1 MPQPKRIGVFG
12 GAFDPPHNTH
22 AALIELALAQ
32 LQLDQLRVIPT
43 GQAWHKARPLSPAA
57 DRLAMAGLAFS
68 TLPGVVV
75 DARETQRAGPSYTV
89 DTLRELQQENP
100 DAELVLLIGG
110 DQARALPTW
119 HRWQEILRYATICVA
134 DRADQTGARGT
145 FDPLN
150 QANAVKSGLESVSG
164 ALSEGFSGYPSGARF
179 LRLQM
184 PLSPVS
190 ASDIR
195 ARVAARQSIDSLVCE
210 PVARYIVDHHL
221 FQTD

>member
-1 MPQPKRIGVFG
+1 MTSQAKRVGVFG

-22 AALIELALAQ
+22 AALIGLALAQ
-32 LQLDQLRVIPT
+32 LQLDELRVIPT
-43 GQAWHKARPLSPAA
+43 GQAWHKARSLSPAA
-57 DRLAMAGLAFS
+57 DRLAMAELAFS
-68 TLPGVVV
+68 KIPRVAV

-89 DTLRELQQENP
+89 DTLQELRQEDP

-110 DQARALPTW
+110 DQARALSTW
-119 HRWQEILRYATICVA
+119 HRWHEILKFATICVA
-134 DRADQTGARGT
+134 DRSDQTGAGGT

-150 QANAVKSGLESVSG
+150 QANAVKSASEC
-164 ALSEGFSGYPSGARF
+164 LSDCPPGARF
-179 LRLQM
+179 MRLQM

-210 PVARYIVDHHL
+210 PVARYIVHHHL
-221 FQTD
+221 FQTA

>member
-1 MPQPKRIGVFG
+1 MHPPKRVGVFG

-43 GQAWHKARPLSPAA
+43 GEAWHKARPLSPAT
-57 DRLAMAGLAFS
+57 DRLAMAELAFS
-68 TLPGVVV
+68 KIPGVVV

-89 DTLRELQQENP
+89 NTLQELRQENP

-119 HRWQEILRYATICVA
+119 HRWHEILQYATICVA
-134 DRADQTGARGT
+134 DRVDQTRARGT
-145 FDPLN
+145 FDPLK
-150 QANAVKSGLESVSG
+150 QANTVKSGLESLPDG
-164 ALSEGFSGYPSGARF
+164 PPEARF

-195 ARVAARQSIDSLVCE
+195 SRVAAHQNIDSLVCE

-221 FQTD
+221 FQTA

>member
-1 MPQPKRIGVFG
+1 MISQPKRVGVFG

-22 AALIELALAQ
+22 SALIGQAIAQ
-32 LQLDQLRVIPT
+32 LQLDELRVIPT
-43 GQAWHKARPLSPAA
+43 GRAWHKARPLSPVA
-57 DRLAMAGLAFS
+57 DRLAMAELAFS
-68 TLPGVVV
+68 KIPRVVV

-89 DTLRELQQENP
+89 DTLQELHRENP
-100 DAELVLLIGG
+100 HAELVLLIGG

-119 HRWQEILRYATICVA
+119 HRWQEILQFATICVA
-134 DRADQTGARGT
+134 DRADQTRARGT

-150 QANAVKSGLESVSG
+150 QANAVKFPVECL
-164 ALSEGFSGYPSGARF
+164 PDCPPGARF

-210 PVARYIVDHHL
+210 PIARYIVQHHL
-221 FQTD
+221 FQTA

>member
-1 MPQPKRIGVFG
+1 MHPPKRIGVFG

-32 LQLDQLRVIPT
+32 LQLAQLRVIPT
-43 GQAWHKARPLSPAA
+43 GQAWHKARSLSPVA
-57 DRLAMAGLAFS
+57 DRLAMAELAFS
-68 TLPGVVV
+68 KIPGVVV

-89 DTLRELQQENP
+89 DTLQELRQENP

-119 HRWQEILRYATICVA
+119 HRWHEILHYATICVA
-134 DRADQTGARGT
+134 DRVDQTRARGT

-150 QANAVKSGLESVSG
+150 QSNAVKSGLES
-164 ALSEGFSGYPSGARF
+164 LSDVPPEARF

-195 ARVAARQSIDSLVCE
+195 SRVAAHQSIDSLVCE

-221 FQTD
+221 FQTA

>member
-1 MPQPKRIGVFG
+1 MYPPKRVGVFG

-22 AALIELALAQ
+22 AALIELALVQ
-32 LQLDQLRVIPT
+32 LQLDQLRVVPT

-57 DRLAMAGLAFS
+57 DRLAMAELAFS
-68 TLPGVVV
+68 TIPGVVV

-89 DTLRELQQENP
+89 DTLRELRQENP
-100 DAELVLLIGG
+100 HAELVLLIGG

-119 HRWQEILRYATICVA
+119 HRWHEILQYATICVA
-134 DRADQTGARGT
+134 DRADQTRAGGT

-150 QANAVKSGLESVSG
+150 QANTVKSGPESFPDG
-164 ALSEGFSGYPSGARF
+164 PPEARF

-195 ARVAARQSIDSLVCE
+195 SRVAAHQSIDSLVCE
-210 PVARYIVDHHL
+210 PVARYIVHHHL
-221 FQTD
+221 FQTA

>member
-1 MPQPKRIGVFG
+1 MTTQPKRVGVFG

-22 AALIELALAQ
+22 AALIELAIVQ
-32 LQLDQLRVIPT
+32 LRLDELRVIPT

-57 DRLAMAGLAFS
+57 DRLAMAELAFS
-68 TLPGVVV
+68 SIPHVVV
-75 DARETQRAGPSYTV
+75 DAREMHRTGPSYTV
-89 DTLRELQQENP
+89 DTLLELRQEDP

-119 HRWQEILRYATICVA
+119 HRWLEILQVATICIA
-134 DRADQTGARGT
+134 ERADQTRATGT

-150 QANAVKSGLESVSG
+150 HANTVKFGLED
-164 ALSEGFSGYPSGARF
+164 LSDGSPDARF

-195 ARVAARQSIDSLVCE
+195 ARVAARQSIDALVCE

-221 FQTD
+221 FQTT

>member
-1 MPQPKRIGVFG
+1 MFG

-57 DRLAMAGLAFS
+57 DRLAMAELAF
-68 TLPGVVV
+68 LKIPDVVV
-75 DARETQRAGPSYTV
+75 DARETQRVGPSYTV
-89 DTLRELQQENP
+89 DTLRELHQEKP

-119 HRWQEILRYATICVA
+119 HRWREILQFATICVA
-134 DRADQTGARGT
+134 DRVDQTRARGT
-145 FDPLN
+145 FDPVN
-150 QANAVKSGLESVSG
+150 QANTVKSAPEGLPDGS
-164 ALSEGFSGYPSGARF
+164 PDARF
-179 LRLQM
+179 LRLEM

-195 ARVAARQSIDSLVCE
+195 SRVAAHQSIDSLVCE
-210 PVARYIVDHHL
+210 PVARYIAQHHL
-221 FQTD
+221 FQTA

>member
-1 MPQPKRIGVFG
+1 MYPPKRVGVFG

-22 AALIELALAQ
+22 AALIELALVQ
-32 LQLDQLRVIPT
+32 LQLDQLRVVPT

-57 DRLAMAGLAFS
+57 DRLAMAELAFS
-68 TLPGVVV
+68 TIPGVVV

-89 DTLRELQQENP
+89 DTLQELRQENP

-119 HRWQEILRYATICVA
+119 HRWHEILQYATICVA
-134 DRADQTGARGT
+134 DRVDQTRARGT
-145 FDPLN
+145 FDPLK
-150 QANAVKSGLESVSG
+150 QANTVKSGLMSLSDCQPG
-164 ALSEGFSGYPSGARF
+164 ASF

-190 ASDIR
+190 ASSIR
-195 ARVAARQSIDSLVCE
+195 ARVAARQNIESLVCE

-221 FQTD
+221 FQTA

>member
-1 MPQPKRIGVFG
+1 MYPPKRVGVFG

-22 AALIELALAQ
+22 AALIELALVQ
-32 LQLDQLRVIPT
+32 LQLDQLRVVPT

-57 DRLAMAGLAFS
+57 DRLAMAELAFS
-68 TLPGVVV
+68 TIPGVVV

-89 DTLRELQQENP
+89 DTLQELRRENP
-100 DAELVLLIGG
+100 QAELVLLIGG

-119 HRWQEILRYATICVA
+119 HRWHEILQFATVCIA
-134 DRADQTGARGT
+134 DRVDQTRARGT

-150 QANAVKSGLESVSG
+150 QANAVKSGLEG
-164 ALSEGFSGYPSGARF
+164 LLDCPPGARF

-190 ASDIR
+190 ASSIR
-195 ARVAARQSIDSLVCE
+195 ARVAARQSIESLVCE

>member
-1 MPQPKRIGVFG
+1 MLQPKRIGVFG

-43 GQAWHKARPLSPAA
+43 GQAWHKARPLSPVA

-68 TLPGVVV
+68 TIPGVVV
-75 DARETQRAGPSYTV
+75 DARETRRAGPSYTV
-89 DTLRELQQENP
+89 DTLRELHQENP

-119 HRWQEILRYATICVA
+119 HRWHEILQTATICVA
-134 DRADQTGARGT
+134 DRVDQTRAGGT

-150 QANAVKSGLESVSG
+150 QANAVKSGPEGLSDGPSG
-164 ALSEGFSGYPSGARF
+164 APSGARF

-190 ASDIR
+190 ASGIR
-195 ARVAARQSIDSLVCE
+195 ARVAAHQSIESLVCE

>member
-1 MPQPKRIGVFG
+1 MHPPKRVGVFG

-22 AALIELALAQ
+22 AALIEQALVQ
-32 LQLDQLRVIPT
+32 LQLDQMRVIPT

-57 DRLAMAGLAFS
+57 DRLAMAELAFS
-68 TLPGVVV
+68 TIPGVVV

-89 DTLRELQQENP
+89 DTLRELRQENP
-100 DAELVLLIGG
+100 HAELVLLIGG

-119 HRWQEILRYATICVA
+119 HRWHEILQYATICVA
-134 DRADQTGARGT
+134 DRADQTRAGGT
-145 FDPLN
+145 FDPLK
-150 QANAVKSGLESVSG
+150 QANTVKSGLEG
-164 ALSEGFSGYPSGARF
+164 LSDGSPDARF

-195 ARVAARQSIDSLVCE
+195 SRVAARQSIDALVCE
-210 PVARYIVDHHL
+210 PVARYIVQHHL
-221 FQTD
+221 FQTA

>member
-1 MPQPKRIGVFG
+1 MFG

-57 DRLAMAGLAFS
+57 DRLTMAELAFS
-68 TLPGVVV
+68 KIPDVIV
-75 DARETQRAGPSYTV
+75 DARETQRVGPSYTV
-89 DTLRELQQENP
+89 DTLRELHQEKP

-119 HRWQEILRYATICVA
+119 HRWREILQFATICVA
-134 DRADQTGARGT
+134 DRVDQTRARGT

-150 QANAVKSGLESVSG
+150 QANTVKSAQVGLPDGS
-164 ALSEGFSGYPSGARF
+164 PDARF
-179 LRLQM
+179 LRLEM

-195 ARVAARQSIDSLVCE
+195 SRVAAHQSIDSLVCE
-210 PVARYIVDHHL
+210 PVARYIAQHHL
-221 FQTD
+221 FQTA

>member
-1 MPQPKRIGVFG
+1 MFG

-22 AALIELALAQ
+22 SALIEQALAQ
-32 LQLDQLRVIPT
+32 LELDELRVIPT
-43 GQAWHKARPLSPAA
+43 GQAWHKARPLSPVA
-57 DRLAMAGLAFS
+57 DRLAMAELAFL
-68 TLPGVVV
+68 TIPRVVV

-100 DAELVLLIGG
+100 QAEFVLLIGG

-119 HRWQEILRYATICVA
+119 RRWQEVLQFATICVA
-134 DRADQTGARGT
+134 DRAYQTRAVGT

-150 QANAVKSGLESVSG
+150 RVECLTG
-164 ALSEGFSGYPSGARF
+164 AIRHSLPDCPADARF
-179 LRLQM
+179 LQLNM

-195 ARVAARQSIDSLVCE
+195 ARVAAHQSIESLVCE
-210 PVARYIVDHHL
+210 PVARYIVQHHL
-221 FQTD
+221 FQTA

>member
-1 MPQPKRIGVFG
+1 MHPPKRIGVFG

-32 LQLDQLRVIPT
+32 LQLAQLRVIPT
-43 GQAWHKARPLSPAA
+43 GQAWHKARPLSPVA
-57 DRLAMAGLAFS
+57 DRLAMAELAFS
-68 TLPGVVV
+68 KIPGVVV

-89 DTLRELQQENP
+89 DTLQELRQENP
-100 DAELVLLIGG
+100 DAQLLLLIGG

-119 HRWQEILRYATICVA
+119 HRWHEILQYATICVA
-134 DRADQTGARGT
+134 DRADQTRAGGT
-145 FDPLN
+145 FDPLK
-150 QANAVKSGLESVSG
+150 QANTVKS
-164 ALSEGFSGYPSGARF
+164 LSESLPDGPPGARF

-190 ASDIR
+190 ASSIR
-195 ARVAARQSIDSLVCE
+195 ARVAARQSIESLVCE

>member
-1 MPQPKRIGVFG
+1 MTKQPKRVGVFG

-22 AALIELALAQ
+22 TALIERALAQ
-32 LQLDQLRVIPT
+32 LNLDELRVIPT
-43 GQAWHKARPLSPAA
+43 GQAWHKSRPLSPAA

-68 TLPGVVV
+68 KIPGVVL
-75 DARETQRAGPSYTV
+75 DAREMQRTGPTYTV
-89 DTLRELQQENP
+89 DTLRELRQENP

-119 HRWQEILRYATICVA
+119 HRWQEILQFATICVA
-134 DRADQTGARGT
+134 DRVDQTWAGGT

-150 QANAVKSGLESVSG
+150 QATTVKSGLEGMSDCPPGV
-164 ALSEGFSGYPSGARF
+164 RF
-179 LRLQM
+179 LRLEM

-195 ARVAARQSIDSLVCE
+195 ARIASHQSIESLVSG
-210 PVARYIVDHHL
+210 PVARYIAQHHL

>member
-1 MPQPKRIGVFG
+1 MFG

-22 AALIELALAQ
+22 AALIGLALAQ

-57 DRLAMAGLAFS
+57 DRLAMAELAFS
-68 TLPGVVV
+68 KIPGVVV
-75 DARETQRAGPSYTV
+75 DAREMQRAGPTYTV
-89 DTLRELQQENP
+89 DTLRELGQENP

-119 HRWQEILRYATICVA
+119 HRWREILQFATICVA
-134 DRADQTGARGT
+134 DRADQTRARGT

-150 QANAVKSGLESVSG
+150 QANAVKSGP
-164 ALSEGFSGYPSGARF
+164 EGLPDCPPGARV

-195 ARVAARQSIDSLVCE
+195 SRVAAHQNIDSLVCE

>member
-1 MPQPKRIGVFG
+1 MTKPPKRVGVFG

-32 LQLDQLRVIPT
+32 LQLDELRVIPT

-68 TLPGVVV
+68 KIPGVVV
-75 DARETQRAGPSYTV
+75 DARETQRTGPSYTA
-89 DTLRELQQENP
+89 DTLRELRQENP
-100 DAELVLLIGG
+100 DTELILLIGG

-119 HRWQEILRYATICVA
+119 HRWHEILQYATICVA
-134 DRADQTGARGT
+134 DRIDETWANSI
-145 FDPLN
+145 FDP
-150 QANAVKSGLESVSG
+150 QIQSNAVKSPFECPPDSPLMSG
-164 ALSEGFSGYPSGARF
+164 F

-195 ARVAARQSIDSLVCE
+195 ARVAARQSIDALVCE
-210 PVARYIVDHHL
+210 PVARYIVQHHL
-221 FQTD
+221 FQAA